1 MLSSPLQSGSVSTS
15 SPSSIR
21 YQNPTAVNERRSSVP
36 ASGPTRQSSL
46 GQAASQYTHDAV
58 SGRSTP
64 QMTAYVGARPESA
77 NSISRRHVASPEIDR
92 PHNQSPTFDEEET
105 DDEQDKG
112 HGIRR
117 QSSIPTSGRWTPTI
131 LSGII
136 KKAASPVHTFN
147 QSPSKQVSV
156 LAKYALTDQH
166 HGPIEAEMQHS
177 ASQGRRTPAKYQPQP
192 DTSGAALPS
201 VTLNQ
206 GYDYYPPPAGTVSQ
220 SYRASHPLAH
230 AHKVSSSTTGSNSSH
245 SFQMHDS
252 HSRHA
257 SISATSPR
265 LASGHTSMNVLP
277 HQSPIMGNSTL
288 STANS
293 SPLVVPH
300 ARRGAVNLRP
310 AGRRKKAAL
319 ARRRAAI
326 LAAKSS
332 MVPPSQ
338 QLQRLLSGLIKAL
351 RCPSATAHAFT
362 SYLHDTMQS
371 IDMSFRC
378 PRTGKRVW
386 KPSWIGAYIPLLVW
400 LVVSLSST
408 FTVLIWHTEVF
419 QGEYYDQI
427 AAR

>member
-1 MLSSPLQSGSVSTS
+1 
-15 SPSSIR
+15 
-21 YQNPTAVNERRSSVP
+21 VP
-36 ASGPTRQSSL
+36 AFGPTRQSSM
-46 GQAASQYTHDAV
+46 GKAAASQYTHDAV

-64 QMTAYVGARPESA
+64 QMAAYMGSRPESA
-77 NSISRRHVASPEIDR
+77 NSISRRHVISPETVLDR
-92 PHNQSPTFDEEET
+92 QHSQSPTFEDEET

-112 HGIRR
+112 HGARR

-131 LSGII
+131 LSGMI
-136 KKAASPVHTFN
+136 KKTASPVYTFN

-156 LAKYALTDQH
+156 QAKYAYTEQY
-166 HGPIEAEMQHS
+166 HGPTDAEMQYTK
-177 ASQGRRTPAKYQPQP
+177 SQGRKTPAKYQPQQ

-206 GYDYYPPPAGTVSQ
+206 GYDYYPPPAGSISQ

-245 SFQMHDS
+245 SIQMHDS
-252 HSRHA
+252 QSRHA

-265 LASGHTSMNVLP
+265 LSTGHASMHVLP
-277 HQSPIMGNSTL
+277 HPSPVVGNSTH

-293 SPLVVPH
+293 SPLVIPH
-300 ARRGAVNLRP
+300 ARRGAINLRP

-319 ARRRAAI
+319 ARRRAAL

-332 MVPPSQ
+332 KVPPSQ
-338 QLQRLLSGLIKAL
+338 QLQRILSGLIKAL
-351 RCPSATAHAFT
+351 RCPSATAHAFV
-362 SYLHDTMQS
+362 SYLQDTLQS
-371 IDMSFRC
+371 IDTSFRC

-386 KPSWIGAYIPLLVW
+386 KPSWIGAYIPLLIW
-400 LVVSLSST
+400 LVVSLTST

-419 QGEYYDQI
+419 QGESTFMLP
-427 AAR
+427 RRPMC